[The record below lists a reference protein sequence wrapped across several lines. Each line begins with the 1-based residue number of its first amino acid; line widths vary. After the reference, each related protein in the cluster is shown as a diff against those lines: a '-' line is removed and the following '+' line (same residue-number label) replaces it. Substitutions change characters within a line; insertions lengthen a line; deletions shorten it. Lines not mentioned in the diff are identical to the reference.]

1 MKTCKNIYNLVY
13 GIIDFFLIHFFDN
26 LNTSPALPKDLFKII
41 FFACVRYS
49 RVPTKNVSPF
59 GPAVWQAIVDIYIYT
74 LIANDTV

>member
-41 FFACVRYS
+41 FLPVLGTQGFLQKMSAHSVQ
-49 RVPTKNVSPF
+49 PF
-59 GPAVWQAIVDIYIYT
+59 GK
-74 LIANDTV
+74 L